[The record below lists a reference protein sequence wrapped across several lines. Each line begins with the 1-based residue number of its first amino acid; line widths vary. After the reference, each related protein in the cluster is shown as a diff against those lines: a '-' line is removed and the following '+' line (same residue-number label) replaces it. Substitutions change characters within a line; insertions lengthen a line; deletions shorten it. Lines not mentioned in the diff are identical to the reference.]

1 MPVNPYVINWT
12 INFLS
17 DRKQRVVVDGII
29 TKYVNI
35 NRGVSQGSVL
45 RPILF
50 SIMINNFIPVYS
62 HNQIVKF
69 ADHITLSIKVDRTK
83 DTSDIEAKNIM
94 DWASNNG
101 MSLNLTKTWEMVI
114 HVKVSQSLLSQSL
127 PNPLPTITR
136 KTWLKILGI
145 TFQDNPCNW
154 DMHFEDLIS
163 KASSRMYIMR
173 ICKYYGLSAD
183 QLDMLFHSL
192 IISLFLFGIEVCG
205 GAYKKYLRQIDR
217 LFKRAFKY
225 YLNIILLPK
234 VGTERFKFRL

>member
-173 ICKYYGLSAD
+173 I
-183 QLDMLFHSL
+183 Q
-192 IISLFLFGIEVCG
+192 
-205 GAYKKYLRQIDR
+205 
-217 LFKRAFKY
+217 
-225 YLNIILLPK
+225 
-234 VGTERFKFRL
+234 